1 MILEDPHLLIGSSPG
16 SLPHHEAFGW
26 ATLFVG
32 GSSATARRP
41 HISHLCLIFHNIC
54 HLTQNKLCKY
64 QLTHTKHFLF
74 WTLSGEGSL
83 RIPLPGWGDGRWLHP
98 QAQGDRWLSRG
109 LGLQLHSGETWDQ
122 PEEFKREV
130 KVCKN
135 TESAVFGMTYST
147 NYNIIHFCMCA
158 QLWLCCLAGLTFSLL
173 IVFFVWGG
181 EDFPPTP
188 LCLCHYTQICRAAT
202 YTFSFHH
209 PNLKLIHDLANAL
222 ATGANDASMDPAVQ
236 GDVLRDH
243 LFQLIHDGL
252 NGISC
257 SYGFVLIPCN
267 SNLILWRHSRINFKK
282 TKQKHPYTKHLARYR
297 APLSGSPF
305 RFNTISHRH
314 TWFSSFFSG
323 NWMLTSCSVRMFVI
337 MAPLRPIILGWYLGS
352 TVMVSLK
359 LLSACRGFEKRWQ
372 NVGLEF
378 HKVWQ
383 LAISH
388 YYSTWCLPKIRLII
402 KPFVHLR
409 IMIRVPFELIW
420 KD

>member
-1 MILEDPHLLIGSSPG
+1 MVDGFIHKLRATGDCHEVWVCSSTLGKPEINLKSLKEKLKFVRIQKVQYLEWP
-16 SLPHHEAFGW
+16 
-26 ATLFVG
+26 
-32 GSSATARRP
+32 
-41 HISHLCLIFHNIC
+41 
-54 HLTQNKLCKY
+54 
-64 QLTHTKHFLF
+64 
-74 WTLSGEGSL
+74 
-83 RIPLPGWGDGRWLHP
+83 IPLITI
-98 QAQGDRWLSRG
+98 SFISVCE
-109 LGLQLHSGETWDQ
+109 HSCD
-122 PEEFKREV
+122 
-130 KVCKN
+130 C
-135 TESAVFGMTYST
+135 AVW
-147 NYNIIHFCMCA
+147 H
-158 QLWLCCLAGLTFSLL
+158 
-173 IVFFVWGG
+173 
-181 EDFPPTP
+181 FPPTP

-267 SNLILWRHSRINFKK
+267 SNLILWRHSRINLKK
-282 TKQKHPYTKHLARYR
+282 KKHTHPYTKHLARYR

>member
-1 MILEDPHLLIGSSPG
+1 MWPLCRFLTLILEDPHLLIGSSPG

-158 QLWLCCLAGLTFSLL
+158 QLWLYCLAGLTFSLL

-181 EDFPPTP
+181 ERIFPPHLFVSVIIHRFVEQLPTP
-188 LCLCHYTQICRAAT
+188 SRFTILTLNSSMILRMPLPRAPMMRAWTLLSRVMSSEIISSSSSTMAWMASRAAM
-202 YTFSFHH
+202 
-209 PNLKLIHDLANAL
+209 AL
-222 ATGANDASMDPAVQ
+222 
-236 GDVLRDH
+236 
-243 LFQLIHDGL
+243 
-252 NGISC
+252 C
-257 SYGFVLIPCN
+257 SYP
-267 SNLILWRHSRINFKK
+267 
-282 TKQKHPYTKHLARYR
+282 
-297 APLSGSPF
+297 
-305 RFNTISHRH
+305 
-314 TWFSSFFSG
+314 
-323 NWMLTSCSVRMFVI
+323 VI
-337 MAPLRPIILGWYLGS
+337 VIWSYGDTA
-352 TVMVSLK
+352 
-359 LLSACRGFEKRWQ
+359 
-372 NVGLEF
+372 
-378 HKVWQ
+378 
-383 LAISH
+383 
-388 YYSTWCLPKIRLII
+388 
-402 KPFVHLR
+402 
-409 IMIRVPFELIW
+409 ELI
-420 KD
+420 